1 MGVRGQAKAA
11 AKQCVDPAIEVVLED
26 PDMKA
31 YPVNKLRNV
40 ASRSAG
46 VRGFLPSAA
55 AADRSRAGS
64 GGW

>member
-11 AKQCVDPAIEVVLED
+11 AKQCIDPAIDVVLED

-46 VRGFLPSAA
+46 VRGFFFS
-55 AADRSRAGS
+55 DRRRAGS